1 MRISEV
7 NNGMER
13 DKASI
18 EELTAEVRRVLE
30 DNRKFL
36 EHVMDDD
43 FEPEDAPDCETSQDE
58 DLLS

>member
-1 MRISEV
+1 MRRSEV

-13 DKASI
+13 DKSSI
-18 EELTAEVRRVLE
+18 EELTTEVRRVLE

-43 FEPEDAPDCETSQDE
+43 FEPEDEPDDETSPDE
-58 DLLS
+58 ESLS